1 MIKPSG
7 IVTLLT
13 DFGLSDPFVGIM
25 HGVLL
30 KRHADFKI
38 VDLTHGIEP
47 QNIHQ
52 AAFWIASSYRDFPDG
67 TVHMVV
73 VDPGVG
79 SDRRPLIAEAD
90 GHYFVAPDN
99 GVLDLVLREAQQVEV
114 RALKTWPLNLERV
127 SKTFHGRDIFA
138 PAAAEIG
145 SGRLWMS
152 ELGQVI
158 DNFQR
163 LDISEPT
170 KELASVRGQI
180 FTSDHFGNLFST
192 IPRVLYEDMKDPE
205 VRVGTLVLPLKETY
219 AQVAHGEPVALTNA
233 FDRLE
238 IAVRNGHA
246 QRELGFVIGQVIEII
261 SKKASNK

>member
-13 DFGLSDPFVGIM
+13 DFGLTDPFVGIM

-52 AAFWIASSYRDFPDG
+52 AAFWIAASYRDFPEG
-67 TVHMVV
+67 TVHVVV

-79 SDRRPLIAEAD
+79 SDRRAIIAELD

-99 GVLDLVLREAQQVEV
+99 GVLDLVVREAEQVEI
-114 RALKTWPLNLERV
+114 RALRTWPLNLERV

-158 DNFQR
+158 EDYDR
-163 LDISEPT
+163 LDVSDPVREGDSI
-170 KELASVRGQI
+170 RGQI
-180 FTSDHFGNLFST
+180 FTLDHFGNVFSN
-192 IPRVLYEDMKDPE
+192 IPHELYRDLNEPE
-205 VRVGTLVLPLKETY
+205 IHVGALVLPLKETY
-219 AQVAHGEPVALTNA
+219 AEVPSGTALALTNS

-238 IAVRNGHA
+238 IAVRDGHA
-246 QRELGFVIGQVIEII
+246 QSQLQLDIGQAIEI
-261 SKKASNK
+261 KGKQASNK